1 MIFGFNTDASH
12 NGVVYHVQSEAREK
26 DLLLQSQVFVK
37 GRCIGKR
44 ACSYAGALGNVNELQ
59 LKERLKT
66 QHRLL
71 LDAINA
77 GSIES
82 ALSLGEEIPDLDG
95 DLALQWLNPD
105 ETWREGSATL
115 RLRVTDNRLPVE
127 GVKVGVQGEHP
138 GATPAEVR
146 TGPDGSAQIVIESSA
161 TPARESSILIKA
173 TWGDKSATRK
183 IRFRRTGA

>member
-12 NGVVYHVQSEAREK
+12 DGVVYHVQSEAREK

-44 ACSYAGALGNVNELQ
+44 ACSYAGALGNVDESQ

-71 LDAINA
+71 LDAITA
-77 GSIES
+77 GAIEN

-95 DLALQWLNPD
+95 ELALQWLNPD
-105 ETWREGSATL
+105 ETLREGSARL
-115 RLRVTDNRLPVE
+115 RLRVTDNHLPVK
-127 GVKVGVQGEHP
+127 GVEVGAQDEDP
-138 GATPAEVR
+138 GAMPEEAVTDS
-146 TGPDGSAQIVIESSA
+146 DGSAEIVVKSSA
-161 TPARESSILIKA
+161 APAREFSILIKA
-173 TWGDKSATRK
+173 TWGDKTATRK
-183 IRFRRTGA
+183 IRLRRTRA